1 MKTPPLSR
9 TIALG
14 ALTLALLQA
23 AAQADNGTWTGT
35 ASGNW
40 SDIANWNSGSGP
52 VANGAT
58 YTADFNAGLTGNI
71 TVTLD
76 ADRTIGNLSFTD
88 TVGPANNYSITGSSS
103 GARTLTLNAD
113 GSGGGTSTIAV
124 NTGTV
129 VIGGSS
135 LILAGSSNLS
145 KTGAGTLNVSTDNTS
160 GAFTGGITV
169 NEGTLGMNSS
179 NAFRNVAVT
188 LDSSVNN
195 ATLSLNVN
203 AAMNIGSI
211 TVAAG
216 GTGTAS
222 INYTIANGNTLAGS
236 IILNKSATFN
246 TTSSSILISTG
257 LISGTGG
264 ILKTGAGTLAL
275 RRANNTFEGGVTV
288 SQGGLRLNGA
298 GKVAGTGVIVL
309 GDANTGSSNI
319 SLNLNQNGGAILNDA
334 RFTNN
339 GTGAAILS
347 SYDTDTGGGTT
358 YSGNVQ
364 IDRNIDLRNNNTS
377 TNRNFTLNGTISGAG
392 GIVTTVTNAGNR
404 LVISG
409 SNTYEGG
416 TTVNAGTILVS
427 NTSGSGLGSGSVSVN
442 TGGIL
447 GGRGAFTG
455 NVSVA
460 SGGTLAPGESIESL
474 ASGGVSF
481 ASGSKFAYEVSSSAA
496 LSAGADLQVVN
507 GGLSLSG
514 AVELTLTNIAGS
526 PVAFA
531 ENTTFTLINYS
542 GAWNSGLF
550 TLGGNQLADGA
561 TFSFNGQNWVID
573 YNAASGGSNFTT
585 DYIGGSYVNITAV
598 PEPST
603 WVLLGL
609 GLGVVMVR
617 ACHRRSRF

>member
-1 MKTPPLSR
+1 MNRSPLPR
-9 TIALG
+9 NVALG
-14 ALTLALLQA
+14 ILVLAL
-23 AAQADNGTWTGT
+23 AQVAGRADNGTWTST

-58 YTADFNAGLTGNI
+58 YTADFNAGLTGGI
-71 TVTLD
+71 TITLD

-88 TVGPANNYSITGSSS
+88 TVAPVNNYSITGSSS
-103 GARTLTLNAD
+103 GTRTLTLNAN

-124 NTGTV
+124 NTGTAA
-129 VIGGSS
+129 IGGSN
-135 LILAGSSNLS
+135 LVLAGSSSIN

-169 NEGTLGMNSS
+169 SEGTLGMNAA

-246 TTSSSILISTG
+246 TSSSSVLISTG

-264 ILKTGAGTLAL
+264 ILKTGAGTLVL
-275 RRANNTFEGGVTV
+275 RRTNNTFEGGVTV
-288 SQGGLRLNGA
+288 SQGGLRLNGS

-334 RFTNN
+334 RFTSN
-339 GTGAAILS
+339 GSGSAVLS
-347 SYDTDTGGGTT
+347 SYDSDTGGGTT

-364 IDRNIDLRNNNTS
+364 IDRNIELKNNNSS
-377 TNRNFTLNGTISGAG
+377 TGRNFTLSGVISGVG
-392 GIVTTVTNAGNR
+392 GVTTTVASSGNR

-409 SNTYEGG
+409 SNTYQGG

-427 NTSGSGLGSGSVSVN
+427 NTSGSGLGSGNVSVN
-442 TGGIL
+442 SGGIL
-447 GGRGAFTG
+447 GGKGAFTG
-455 NVSVA
+455 DVSVA
-460 SGGTLAPGESIESL
+460 LGGTLAPGESIESL

-481 ASGSKFAYEVSSSAA
+481 VAGSKFAYEVNSSAA
-496 LSAGADLQVVN
+496 LSAGADLQLAN
-507 GGLSLSG
+507 GNLSLSG
-514 AVELTLTNIAGS
+514 TVELTLTNIAGS

-542 GAWNSGLF
+542 GVWNSGLF
-550 TLGGNQLADGA
+550 TFGGNQLADGA
-561 TFSFNGQNWVID
+561 VFSFNGQDWAID
-573 YNAASGGSNFTT
+573 YNATSGGSNFSTE
-585 DYIGGSYVNITAV
+585 YIGGSYVNITAV
-598 PEPST
+598 PEPTT

-609 GLGVVMVR
+609 GLGVVLVR
-617 ACHRRSRF
+617 AGSRRVRS

>member
-1 MKTPPLSR
+1 MKKSPLPR
-9 TIALG
+9 TVALG
-14 ALTLALLQA
+14 VLVLALAQVA
-23 AAQADNGTWTGT
+23 GQADNGTWTST

-58 YTADFNAGLTGNI
+58 YTADFNAGLTGGI
-71 TVTLD
+71 TITLD

-88 TVGPANNYSITGSSS
+88 TVAPVNNYSITGSSS
-103 GARTLTLNAD
+103 GTRTLTLNAN

-124 NTGTV
+124 NTGTAT
-129 VIGGSS
+129 IGGSS
-135 LILAGSSNLS
+135 LVLAGSSNIS
-145 KTGAGTLNVSTDNTS
+145 KTGAGTLNVSTDNAS
-160 GAFTGGITV
+160 GAFTGDITV
-169 NEGTLGMNSS
+169 SEGTLGMNSA
-179 NAFRNVAVT
+179 NAFRNLAVT

-203 AAMNIGSI
+203 AAMSIGSI

-222 INYTIANGNTLAGS
+222 INYTIANGNTMAGS

-246 TTSSSILISTG
+246 TTNSSILISTG
-257 LISGTGG
+257 LVSGTGG

-275 RRANNTFEGGVTV
+275 RRNNNTFEGGVTV

-309 GDANTGSSNI
+309 GDANTGSSNV
-319 SLNLNQNGGAILNDA
+319 SLNLNQNGAAILNDA

-339 GTGAAILS
+339 GAGSAILS
-347 SYDTDTGGGTT
+347 SYDTDTGGATT

-377 TNRNFTLNGTISGAG
+377 ASRNFTLNGTISGVG
-392 GIVTTVTNAGNR
+392 GVVTSVTNSGNR
-404 LVISG
+404 IVISG
-409 SNTYEGG
+409 SNTYQGG
-416 TTVNAGTILVS
+416 TTVNTGTILVS

-447 GGRGAFTG
+447 GGKGAFTG
-455 NVSVA
+455 SVSVA

-507 GGLSLSG
+507 GSLSLSG
-514 AVELTLTNIAGS
+514 TVELTLTNIAGS

-561 TFSFNGQNWVID
+561 VFSFNGQNWAID
-573 YNAASGGSNFTT
+573 YNATSGGSNFSTE
-585 DYIGGSYVNITAV
+585 YIGGSYVNITAV
-598 PEPST
+598 PEPTT
-603 WVLLGL
+603 WMLLGL
-609 GLGVVMVR
+609 GLGVVLVR
-617 ACHRRSRF
+617 AGCRRTRS